1 MSDFTTIQ
9 ITKDL
14 KQKLDL
20 MKGGKNIK
28 YNDLIE
34 NLLQQVGGAY
44 VEDVITIN
52 RDATAL
58 SLKYWQVKNPTE
70 TMFYD
75 ITFQEL
81 KIEPVGTV
89 FYANPDPDN
98 NIDFINSTAEICYKS
113 GDDVVLL
120 VKEISCI
127 DGVID
132 TVGSVVHINL
142 F

>member
-14 KQKLDL
+14 KEKLDL

-34 NLLQQVGGAY
+34 NLLQQHGGTY
-44 VEDVITIN
+44 VEDVITIT
-52 RDATAL
+52 RDSTAL
-58 SLKYWQVKNPTE
+58 SLKYWQTDNPAN

-75 ITFQEL
+75 ISFQEL

-89 FYANPDPDN
+89 FSANPDPDN
-98 NIDFINSTAEICYKS
+98 TIDFINSTAEICFKS

-120 VKEISCI
+120 VKEISCS

-132 TVGSVVHINL
+132 SVGSIVHINL

>member
-1 MSDFTTIQ
+1 MSEFTTIQ

-20 MKGGKNIK
+20 MKGEKNIK

-34 NLLQQVGGAY
+34 NLLQQAGGTY
-44 VEDVITIN
+44 VDDVITIT
-52 RDATAL
+52 RDTTAL
-58 SLKYWQVKNPTE
+58 SLKYWQTEGPTN

-81 KIEPVGTV
+81 KVEPVGTV
-89 FYANPDPDN
+89 FSANPKPN
-98 NIDFINSTAEICYKS
+98 KNVDFVNSTAEICFKS
-113 GDDVVLL
+113 GDDVLLL
-120 VKEISCI
+120 VKEISCT
-127 DGVID
+127 DGV
-132 TVGSVVHINL
+132 VNSMASVVHINL

>member
-20 MKGGKNIK
+20 MKGEKNIK

-34 NLLQQVGGAY
+34 NLLQQVGGTY
-44 VEDVITIN
+44 VDDVITIT
-52 RDATAL
+52 RDTTAL
-58 SLKYWQVKNPTE
+58 SLKYWQIKDPTN
-70 TMFYD
+70 TLFYD

-81 KIEPVGTV
+81 KVEPVGTV
-89 FYANPDPDN
+89 FSANPEPDN
-98 NIDFINSTAEICYKS
+98 SVDFVNSTAEICFKS
-113 GDDVVLL
+113 GDDVLLL
-120 VKEISCI
+120 VKEISCT
-127 DGVID
+127 DGV
-132 TVGSVVHINL
+132 VSSMASAVHINL